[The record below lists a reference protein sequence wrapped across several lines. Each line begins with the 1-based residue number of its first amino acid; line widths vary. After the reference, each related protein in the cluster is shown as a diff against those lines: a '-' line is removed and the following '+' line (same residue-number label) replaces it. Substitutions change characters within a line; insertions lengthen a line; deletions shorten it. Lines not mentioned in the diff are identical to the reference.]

1 MNQKKNLHQLLR
13 YVGSRLNSTP
23 VKESADVV
31 SRDGVFVP
39 SGWDSLA
46 KINLLNEAAPLR
58 EDDDEKEAFNSHIAR
73 PQVEVVRCSLF
84 ISRSFCNL
92 LGGVK
97 IAEVKKDIVVEDE
110 QEFLQRCSK
119 MEGTVV
125 VTESA
130 DGTPVTETLSSFSLF
145 VPNFSL
151 FFFFFFFFLPDQQ
164 DIKGKETPKG
174 DKKRPEATPVFL
186 STFF

>member
-1 MNQKKNLHQLLR
+1 LCYASVNQKKNLHQLLR

-125 VTESA
+125 VTESG
-130 DGTPVTETLSSFSLF
+130 DGTPVTETLSLSLCL
-145 VPNFSL
+145 SL
-151 FFFFFFFFLPDQQ
+151 IPVIFFFFFFFFLLP
-164 DIKGKETPKG
+164 
-174 DKKRPEATPVFL
+174 
-186 STFF
+186 